1 MKKSFAILLT
11 ALALAACGNG
21 QDKESANDSPVIEQN
36 DANSSSVR
44 EDDGEIVEMN
54 ELQQFDEYEMLAKHI
69 DLAQFTSKL
78 QTNNQGNRII
88 LFINAQNE
96 KVYKSI
102 FIKHDQHLKIIDLNT
117 DALLFNDVIENEQD
131 DVVNQSADD
140 ATDDGNAAT
149 ESDDTT
155 QTTDNSGISDYAEFQ
170 TIANY
175 IDTTSHTGNVQSD
188 NKGNRII
195 IFSDLNGHKKY
206 KSIFVKRANRLKIVH
221 FDNDGLIFND
231 VIK

>member
-21 QDKESANDSPVIEQN
+21 QDKESANDSPVVEQN
-36 DANSSSVR
+36 DANSSNIS
-44 EDDGEIVEMN
+44 EDDGEIVEMS
-54 ELQQFDEYEMLAKHI
+54 ELQQFDEYEILAKHI
-69 DLAQFTSKL
+69 DLAQFTSKI

-88 LFINAQNE
+88 LFINQQDE
-96 KVYKSI
+96 KVFKSI

-117 DALLFNDVIENEQD
+117 DALLFNDVIENKSND
-131 DVVNQSADD
+131 DS
-140 ATDDGNAAT
+140 TSDGNAAT
-149 ESDDTT
+149 ESDDET
-155 QTTDNSGISDYAEFQ
+155 QIADNSSIRDYVEFHTIS
-170 TIANY
+170 NY
-175 IDTTSHTGNVQSD
+175 IDTNAYVGSVETD

-206 KSIFVKRANRLKIVH
+206 KSIFVKRENRLKIVH